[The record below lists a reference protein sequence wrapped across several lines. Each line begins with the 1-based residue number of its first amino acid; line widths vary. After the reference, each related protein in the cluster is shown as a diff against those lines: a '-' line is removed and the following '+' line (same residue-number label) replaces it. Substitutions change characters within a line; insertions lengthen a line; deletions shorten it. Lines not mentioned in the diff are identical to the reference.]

1 MKLTP
6 VELEALDNMMELIE
20 QDMSNAGCNDFDV
33 KNKAFAKAVLVHN
46 EYEQEEIDETLHT
59 LEREET
65 CILTDYH
72 VLRYLIA
79 KLTDR
84 LRS

>member
-6 VELEALDNMMELIE
+6 LELEALDNMMELIT

-33 KNKAFAKAVLVHN
+33 KDKVFAKAVLAHN
-46 EYEQEEIDETLHT
+46 DYEQEEIDATIHA
-59 LEREET
+59 LEREEKCT
-65 CILTDYH
+65 LIDYH

-84 LRS
+84 L